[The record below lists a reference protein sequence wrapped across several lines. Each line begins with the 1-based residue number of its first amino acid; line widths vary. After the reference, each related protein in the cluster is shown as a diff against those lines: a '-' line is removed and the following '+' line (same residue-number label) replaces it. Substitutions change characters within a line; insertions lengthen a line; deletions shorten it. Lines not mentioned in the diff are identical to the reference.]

1 MVSRVK
7 PGYDEFLRR
16 VGRHPC
22 LDDLVGIAH
31 RLAALDL
38 VDILHARH
46 HLAPDRVLAIEEPG
60 IVKANEEL
68 AVAGLGAGGARHRG
82 RAAYMRLLVEL
93 GLQLLAG
100 AAGAGALRAAGL
112 RHEAVDHAMEHDAV
126 VEAFTH
132 EFLDARDVAR
142 RQIRPHLDGD
152 GALRS
157 FEDQCVFGGAHA
169 RLSWVGGE
177 VLSGEDLR
185 LRNWIANG
193 RPAAAPAIASVNGI
207 GVQRCNASITAIR
220 YCSRSSSEAS
230 ADS

>member
-1 MVSRVK
+1 MTASLL
-7 PGYDEFLRR
+7 G
-16 VGRHPC
+16 VGRDRR
-22 LDDLVGIAH
+22 LDDLVGVAH

-38 VDILHARH
+38 VDVLHALH
-46 HLAPDRVLAIEEPG
+46 DIAPGGVLVVEEG
-60 IVKANEEL
+60 RIAETDEEL
-68 AVAGLGAGGARHRG
+68 AVAGIGIAGARHRH
-82 RAAYMRLLVEL
+82 RTAHVRLLVEL
-93 GLQLLAG
+93 RLELLAG
-100 AAGAGALRAAGL
+100 AAGAGAMRAAGL
-112 RHEAVDHAMEHDAV
+112 RHEAIDHAVEHDAV
-126 VEAFTH
+126 VEALTNQL
-132 EFLDARDVAR
+132 LDARDMAR
-142 RQIRPHLDGD
+142 REVGPHLDGD

-157 FEDQCVFGGAHA
+157 LEDQGVFSGAHA

-177 VLSGEDLR
+177 VFR